1 MKDSLE
7 LNTLYYECIEF
18 WGPERQLRMLQEECG
33 ELIVAIS
40 HFLRERPGGLENLT
54 EELAD
59 VRLMGDQIT
68 SYVGKEKVM
77 DVIDYKSDRV
87 ADRLKKGKEKRYGN

>member
-1 MKDSLE
+1 MKDDLE
-7 LNTLYYECIEF
+7 LQVLYDECVEF

-33 ELIVAIS
+33 ELVVAIS

-59 VRLMGDQIT
+59 VKLMGDQIT
-68 SYVGKEKVM
+68 SYIGKDRVM
-77 DVIDYKSDRV
+77 EVLDRKSDRV
-87 ADRLKKGKEKRYGN
+87 AGRLKRGKEKKYGD